1 MELKLYLK
9 EIEKFLLKYL
19 EYAHQD
25 MYVLGLSGG
34 VDSSLCAAL
43 ARRAVGKERLV
54 CIAIPINSLPADL
67 KDAKRVAEQL
77 DLKLE
82 IIDGSKAFE
91 QLKAEFDSQGLEL
104 DRATLANM
112 KARIRMTILYAYAQ
126 KHRGLVLGT
135 DNACERYTGY
145 FTKYGDGGVDILP
158 IAHLL
163 KREVVEGCKIYGLSN
178 DLAERTPSAGL
189 FEGQTDESEM
199 GITYKDLDDYLL
211 GKKISEEAKEKIER
225 LHRINTHKLV
235 PIPTPERFNR
245 DE

>member
-1 MELKLYLK
+1 MDLRTYLK
-9 EIEKFLLKYL
+9 EIEKFLKKYL
-19 EYAHQD
+19 EDAHQN

-34 VDSSLCAAL
+34 VDSSLAAAL
-43 ARRAVGKERLV
+43 AKSAVGKDRLT

-77 DLKLE
+77 DLNLLV
-82 IIDGSKAFE
+82 IDGSEMFE
-91 QLKAEFDSQGLEL
+91 TAKKEFLNCGLEL
-104 DRATLANM
+104 DTATLANL
-112 KARIRMTILYAYAQ
+112 KARIRMMILYAFAQ
-126 KHRGLVLGT
+126 HNRGLVLGT

-158 IAHLL
+158 LAHLL
-163 KREVVEGCKIYGLSN
+163 KREVVEGCKIYGLSK

-199 GITYKDLDDYLL
+199 GIKYNDLDDFLL
-211 GKKISEEAKEKIER
+211 GKEIPEEAKAKIER
-225 LHRINTHKLV
+225 LHRINVHKLV
-235 PIPTPERFNR
+235 PIPTPERFER